1 MNYDKDKV
9 DEFTLALMFL
19 GVHDEDQWGARS
31 WKGFDWDSLSRL
43 HEKGFISDP
52 VGKAKS
58 VVLTQEGLER
68 SKQLF
73 QDLFGIEPE

>member
-19 GVHDEDQWGARS
+19 GVHDEGLWGARS

-68 SKQLF
+68 SRQLF
-73 QDLFGIEPE
+73 QDLFGIEPK